1 MSPSSFGTPHTRP
14 GLPGWL
20 TSPTGL
26 AVAALVSITL
36 AFYHGLWLPGLV
48 LIKRD
53 AFRFFLPLKQYLVER
68 LAAGELPQWFPY
80 EGLGRAFIGVTH
92 TGIFHPFTTLSFL
105 FSGPNAYRAA
115 TLLSCLLAA
124 LGAFTLS
131 RMLNLSRAGSL
142 IAGISF
148 ALSGYVVSLTDNL
161 LYLYSICVLPL
172 FCTTLERALKNG
184 GAWTVAPAAIWATV
198 FLNGDVQTGY
208 YFGFIALLWTL
219 ARATGLSHE
228 LRRLALVLCLAGLLA
243 GIQLGPAWGVFMV
256 SERAHPALFHSQ
268 SMDWSTHPLR
278 LATVLASPV
287 GATVDPVVM
296 ARFFFG
302 TPKAGFWSESLYLGV
317 PMTGLALLGAW
328 YRRDLKVFVLLV
340 SLALLLSLGRFGG
353 LYDIFSHAAPLW
365 SAFRYPEKLMGVVSF
380 TAAMLAGAGVDA
392 LREGKGTLAPWLA
405 AAVLCLGI
413 AGGLRT
419 EAAGA
424 WASGNFGAPADLAH
438 AVTNSA
444 AWAFLFSALAAAGV
458 GVAAAGLKHG
468 ALREQLLLAALVAIL
483 ALDLSRANLGAYHT
497 APVEAATFMPP
508 LARALQER
516 EGPFAPGRFRM
527 LTIERSMFATPLH
540 LRPLLGPYGAQSVEH
555 RQALD
560 LEHNAQFH
568 LETLRPYLPGSST
581 EFAAMSKTSLELGVG
596 VEAAARFNV
605 TYYIGRTRRFQ
616 DPRFAG
622 ARVAELPD
630 YDLALFKNP
639 VHAKPRAYLS
649 QHPEQAVAPVDPMVL
664 LARPDF
670 LDGTTDVIET
680 LEGPLPH
687 PALNGT
693 THIERYDPEEVRVRV
708 DTPQSAVLI
717 LLDAYEKGWTA
728 TLESGVDLPI
738 LRANALVR
746 AVVVPAG
753 AHVVTF
759 RYETPLL
766 RAGAGVSFAGALLC
780 LGLMGH
786 VRRQKR
792 QPGADA

>member
-1 MSPSSFGTPHTRP
+1 MSPSSFETPNPRP
-14 GLPGWL
+14 GLPAWL

-26 AVAALVSITL
+26 AVAVLVSITL

-92 TGIFHPFTTLSFL
+92 TGIFHPFTAIYFL

-124 LGAFTLS
+124 LGAFTLG

-172 FCTTLERALKNG
+172 FCATLERALKNG
-184 GAWTVAPAAIWATV
+184 GAWTVAPAVIWATV

-219 ARATGLSHE
+219 ARAIGLSHE
-228 LRRLALVLCLAGLLA
+228 LLRLALVLCLAGLLA

-268 SMDWSTHPLR
+268 TMDWSTHPLR

-287 GATVDPVVM
+287 GATVDPVAM

-317 PMTGLALLGAW
+317 PMTGLALLGVW
-328 YRRDLKVFVLLV
+328 YRRDLKVFVWLG

-353 LYDIFSHAAPLW
+353 LYDIFSHAAPFW

-392 LREGKGTLAPWLA
+392 LRKGKGTLAPWLA
-405 AAVLCLGI
+405 MAVLFLGI

-424 WASGNFGAPADLAH
+424 WAAGSFGAPADLAH
-438 AVTNSA
+438 AVTSSA
-444 AWAFLFSALAAAGV
+444 AWAFLFSALAAAGM

-516 EGPFAPGRFRM
+516 EGPLAPGRFRM
-527 LTIERSMFATPLH
+527 VSIFEDVLVWPTELMLPLGYH
-540 LRPLLGPYGAQSVEH
+540 GAASVER

-560 LEHNAQFH
+560 HEHNAQFR
-568 LETLRPYLPGSST
+568 LESALPYLSGYNSQFAETLNPRSGI
-581 EFAAMSKTSLELGVG
+581 
-596 VEAAARFNV
+596 EAAARLNV
-605 TYYIGRTRRFQ
+605 TYYIGRRYHLE
-616 DPRFAG
+616 DPRFAQ
-622 ARVAELPD
+622 ALVAQLLP
-630 YDLALFKNP
+630 YDLALFTNP
-639 VHAKPRAYLS
+639 VPAKPRAYLS
-649 QHPEQAVAPVDPMVL
+649 RRPERTASPVDSGAL
-664 LARPDF
+664 YTRPGF
-670 LDGTTDVIET
+670 LSGEVDVIET
-680 LEGPLPH
+680 DAAVLPGS
-687 PALNGT
+687 AEAGT
-693 THIERYDPEEVRVRV
+693 ARIEQYEPEAVRVRV
-708 DTPQSAVLI
+708 ETPQPAVLI
-717 LLDAYEKGWTA
+717 LLDAFEKGWTA
-728 TLESGVDLPI
+728 SIESGADIPI
-738 LRANALVR
+738 WRANALVR

-753 AHVVTF
+753 KHVVTF
-759 RYETPLL
+759 SYQTPLL
-766 RAGAGVSFAGALLC
+766 KAGAWASMAGVLLC
-780 LGLMGH
+780 LGLIVRAH
-786 VRRQKR
+786 RLVRRSKNH
-792 QPGADA
+792 P